1 MSLVI
6 NGSGSITGLAV
17 GGLPDGT
24 VDSGTLATNSV
35 DSAEL
40 IDGAVDDS
48 HMAAMAASKLSGT
61 VATARL
67 PAGTVLQVVVGETT
81 TQTVHNT
88 TSFAATHISA
98 AITPSSTSSKILVS
112 VTSNLESN
120 GAGERAVFSLYR
132 GTTPIA
138 EGHTLQ
144 PTGAS
149 GSIVFPI
156 ALSKLDAP
164 STANAVTY
172 ALYIKRT
179 GATIVANI
187 NGGGS
192 TTMGTIILSEIAV

>member
-112 VTSNLESN
+112 VTSNMESN
-120 GAGERAVFSLYR
+120 ANGEYGWFSIHR
-132 GTTPIA
+132 GSTNIIENCIGQQSFTGSPI
-138 EGHTLQ
+138 
-144 PTGAS
+144 
-149 GSIVFPI
+149 FPI
-156 ALSKLDAP
+156 AIQKLDSP
-164 STANAVTY
+164 SSTNAVTY
-172 ALYIKRT
+172 TLYIKRT
-179 GATIVANI
+179 VATIVANI
-187 NGGGS
+187 NRNGINS
-192 TTMGTIILSEIAV
+192 IASITLMEIKG